1 MINKSLWQ
9 FSIDQYS
16 QPGMEELCLE
26 LQDCHGIEVTILLW
40 SLWLDTSGMVFDETQ
55 WLQALQKTADLRKRV
70 THWRRLRRSIP
81 KWQLIAAV
89 RNWVKH
95 RELSTERQV
104 LELLG
109 TFAKGECGSAGN
121 TEGYVNRCLEGT
133 EDAASWCRRVEQL
146 LGEQ

>member
-9 FSIDQYS
+9 FAIDQYS
-16 QPGMEELCLE
+16 KPGMEELCLE
-26 LQDCHGIEVTILLW
+26 LQDCHSIEVTILLW
-40 SLWLDTSGMVFDETQ
+40 SLWLDASGVVFDETQ
-55 WLQALQKTADLRKRV
+55 WLQALQKTADLRRRV
-70 THWRRLRRSIP
+70 AHWRRLRRSIP

-95 RELSTERQV
+95 RELSIERQV
-104 LELLG
+104 LELLE

-121 TEGYVNRCLEGT
+121 TVGYVNRCLEGT